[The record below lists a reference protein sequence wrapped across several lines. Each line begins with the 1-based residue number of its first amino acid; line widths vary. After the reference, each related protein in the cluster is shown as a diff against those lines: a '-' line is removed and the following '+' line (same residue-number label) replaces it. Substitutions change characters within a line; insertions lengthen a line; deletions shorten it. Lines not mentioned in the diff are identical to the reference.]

1 MLSGSER
8 GPLAAFSLDTV
19 VARSTNDF
27 AKDANVIPADNL
39 LDCSSPVAPLVER
52 LRQVQQA
59 LRVTKFRYTH
69 VSYAPG

>member
-8 GPLAAFSLDTV
+8 GPLAASSLDVV
-19 VARSTNDF
+19 VAWLTNDF

-39 LDCSSPVAPLVER
+39 LDCASPVAPLVER
-52 LRQVQQA
+52 LDQVQQA

-69 VSYAPG
+69 VSYSPG